1 MERLTPV
8 SGLTKA
14 ETDMELNFG
23 QMALVTR
30 ECGEMIKQMA
40 RENLCTLTE
49 TSTKVSGSMIR
60 QKALA
65 HTHMQMGHTT
75 KVNGWMTNN
84 MAMESNRGPM
94 VLDMRENMK
103 TERKK
108 DKADSHLLMA
118 AITKANSRRMRS
130 QVLEIT
136 TGPMENPTQA
146 TGVRTKWTVM
156 ECSPGK
162 MAKNMRVTL

>member
-1 MERLTPV
+1 MEQLTPV
-8 SGLTKA
+8 SGLTRA

-40 RENLCTLTE
+40 KGSLYTLTG
-49 TSTKVSGSMIR
+49 TFTKVSGSMIR

-65 HTHMQMGHTT
+65 HTHMQTAHTT

-94 VLDMRENMK
+94 VLDMRANMK

-118 AITKANSRRMRS
+118 VITKDNFRRTRF

-136 TGPMENPTQA
+136 TGLMENLMQA

-162 MAKNMRVTL
+162 TAKSMRATS